1 MSLEIVL
8 NKREELALEAILSAL
23 DDAIDPD
30 DERDEETWAN
40 MAMIRRR
47 VAVALE
53 YRAQSQIF
61 NKRQIRKDR
70 AKVEDTSETI

>member
-8 NKREELALEAILSAL
+8 NKREELALEAVLSAL
-23 DDAIDPD
+23 DDTLDPD
-30 DERDEETWAN
+30 DERDAGTCEDV
-40 MAMIRRR
+40 AMIRRR

-61 NKRQIRKDR
+61 N
-70 AKVEDTSETI
+70 VNE

>member
-23 DDAIDPD
+23 DDALDTD

-40 MAMIRRR
+40 VCMIRRR

-53 YRAQSQIF
+53 YRAQSQI
-61 NKRQIRKDR
+61 RKER
-70 AKVEDTSETI
+70 TLQPADTSETI